1 MLSHFQC
8 EATLRA
14 HQEEWLSVEI
24 LVCPPTLLGQVRQAL
39 PCSPAAVPW
48 LSRLQAIAEDPT
60 ESSRGLLGQFSST
73 QMNLIEILFVSMG
86 EPDPWR
92 SIINPIWAA
101 QLVDVEGAWDRAP
114 EPSPDLTSGETP
126 QWGFA
131 SFETHMQNRLPSST
145 ENSYREEERDSRVF
159 LKACDKPA
167 SQLNP
172 DRDKIFNFPEN
183 KFFAAQQLAWH
194 LRSS

>member
-1 MLSHFQC
+1 ML
-8 EATLRA
+8 
-14 HQEEWLSVEI
+14 
-24 LVCPPTLLGQVRQAL
+24 
-39 PCSPAAVPW
+39 
-48 LSRLQAIAEDPT
+48 
-60 ESSRGLLGQFSST
+60 
-73 QMNLIEILFVSMG
+73 
-86 EPDPWR
+86 
-92 SIINPIWAA
+92 
-101 QLVDVEGAWDRAP
+101 DVEEAWDRAP

-131 SFETHMQNRLPSST
+131 SFETHMQNRLTSST

-183 KFFAAQQLAWH
+183 DFFLQISQRSTSSGIFALGETADAAKLPEMH
-194 LRSS
+194 H